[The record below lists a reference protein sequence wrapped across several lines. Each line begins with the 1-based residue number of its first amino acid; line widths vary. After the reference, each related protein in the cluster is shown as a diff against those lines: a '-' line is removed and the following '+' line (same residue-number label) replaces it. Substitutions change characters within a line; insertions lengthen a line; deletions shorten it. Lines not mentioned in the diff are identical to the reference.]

1 MIRIVTVPW
10 VLTAAFATCLF
21 APRAFAD
28 DKQVCTDAYGQAQ
41 TLRDA
46 HKLTEARE
54 QLRVCARAE
63 CPGFI
68 AKDCAAW
75 LKDVEPRIP
84 SVVLIAKN
92 AAGSDLVDVKVTVDG
107 APLATKLDGLAVDVD
122 PGAHTF
128 AFEAPDGKV
137 EQKVVIAEG
146 GKAQRVSVAFGAAG
160 TAPVV
165 TTTPGTGVAASAPV
179 AAAAKPG
186 AAPTPEAGSAPSKF
200 DFFPKEPVDSGVSV
214 SFRLGWGFPFG
225 KINGNAPGGNGD
237 TSLGGAATGQV
248 AFWFDAGYLVN
259 PYVYLGAH
267 FSYGIVPVPSSA
279 INGLCGDAGVSCS
292 GGDVRV
298 GADFQWRILGTSAL
312 QPWIGLGVLGYERI
326 NFSLT
331 SLAGSVLG
339 QGSAAQAFNGIEWVT
354 PQVGFDYKIFPALS
368 AGIFAGMTL
377 SQYLG
382 TSLSEGGV
390 PMATSMYGNPLHGWV
405 FLGGRVNYDLHL

>member
-10 VLTAAFATCLF
+10 VLSAAFATCLF

-128 AFEAPDGKV
+128 AFEAPDGRV
-137 EQKVVIAEG
+137 EQKVVITEG
-146 GKAQRVSVAFGAAG
+146 GKAQRVSVAFGAPG

-186 AAPTPEAGSAPSKF
+186 AAATPQGGSAVSKF
-200 DFFPKEPVDSGVSV
+200 DFLPKEPVESGISV
-214 SFRLGWGFPFG
+214 GFRIGYALPYGNATGG
-225 KINGNAPGGNGD
+225 ANGNL
-237 TSLGGAATGQV
+237 SYGANGQV
-248 AFWFDAGYLVN
+248 PFWFDVGYLVN
-259 PYVYLGAH
+259 PYLYLGAH
-267 FSYGIVPVPSSA
+267 FSYGIVLVPGSFGDNVCSESA
-279 INGLCGDAGVSCS
+279 VSCTS
-292 GGDVRV
+292 GDVRF
-298 GADFQWRILGTSAL
+298 GADLQWRFLGPNVF
-312 QPWIGLGVLGYERI
+312 QPWIGLSFLGYERI
-326 NFSLT
+326 HGTLSNANT
-331 SLAGSVLG
+331 GA
-339 QGSAAQAFNGIEWVT
+339 SATQAFDGIEWVT
-354 PQVGFDYKIFPALS
+354 PQVGFDYKIVPAIS
-368 AGIFAGMTL
+368 AGLFAGVSF

-382 TSLSEGGV
+382 TSVVAEGEIEQ
-390 PMATSMYGNPLHGWV
+390 TSMLGNPLHGWV
-405 FLGGRVNYDLHL
+405 FFGARVNYDLHL